1 MSEARN
7 HLANVGQ
14 DTREIAHSF
23 ETPQQMLEFFRKKN
37 GVSKLAQIEDK
48 RDIVPSDIYVDSSVS
63 KIIHKFKAPKYT
75 VSTGRKIGAA
85 TFVQP
90 ESAEAPATIVPM
102 KLISSERKEQLVN
115 EYHHTSA
122 GAKLLAMNVE
132 SALPKGTATS
142 ATVALVDTA
151 AKNDENFFV
160 VGGIVSLGAPY
171 STLLV
176 APEWSLPLNE
186 NFLKRPAYLV
196 HTADDN
202 YLAGTDLA
210 TVSWDAVVES
220 SSNACPFLRKSQK
233 WDKVVSR
240 LAGPAVLHHDV
251 LQTLEREPQKFKPL
265 TCKIQ
270 APPPPSKLL
279 HGPAGFRSSSMRVN
293 SLNFINLQID
303 QPPNNTRASTSFD
316 PRGKIAG
323 VGEGPEIIR
332 FASKAFDNIFS
343 SGSDEVEDAA
353 CDTSIETTVSGL
365 YGDTAFIQN
374 PRSFQ
379 AIDEAKVVG
388 TPLVTVDFTF
398 NLTDITPGKP
408 LWSFNI
414 VDAFLT
420 ADNFTQM
427 IMRQLCTARFSLR
440 VDLSISCGRATAF
453 GILLAYDEALDTTP
467 LDTSFS
473 KMRGLPG
480 TLALAQ
486 EDRVSLVVQPGFYG
500 NTYPLQQDYRRFG
513 RFVLYATTAP
523 NESTNLPSEYHGNA
537 TIYIDSIDR
546 VTYGLGE
553 QPCTMVHRQI
563 PAHQLYKAEE
573 ITLAKRAV
581 LKTFPLD
588 LFGANEYASN
598 YSAILKQC
606 VAYKATL
613 VVDWI
618 MPASF
623 VVTGNYFVFATYGDE
638 HLPDAP
644 KFNRLRM
651 LGFPMYDIALVRKGR
666 LVIPMVSWSGAY
678 TRASYPRLHVLL
690 PSGFGGQNAE
700 KVNFQIQIKDLLNFQ
715 GLGGFCTMP
724 KTPVAGFFLGEANQ
738 SLVSSRLTPFYYP
751 WISTNGTGGGDAF
764 YIPIT
769 PYNLFGRGWD
779 ANGRLKTVVTGS
791 VDNFLHD
798 FACSK
803 LYWRGSLDVEITA
816 NYVNIDGKVKP
827 WTIGLTPAAITPIGR
842 QSIGLNVLN
851 MSQMKTGEY
860 VTRFVIPHMSPYNW
874 LETMPPEGTGYA
886 SRLHF
891 ATNGTLVLKFE
902 PGINWFSVSIRPGE
916 DFQFMRHRRTK
927 IN

>member
-1 MSEARN
+1 MSETRN

-14 DTREIAHSF
+14 DSREIAHSF

-279 HGPAGFRSSSMRVN
+279 HGPSGFKSSSMRVN
-293 SLNFINLQID
+293 SLNFTNLQID
-303 QPPNNTRASTSFD
+303 QAPCPARASTSFD
-316 PRGKIAG
+316 PRGRRIAG
-323 VGEGPEIIR
+323 TGEAPEIIT
-332 FASKAFDNIFS
+332 FSANKFDNIFALPVP
-343 SGSDEVEDAA
+343 EPADATG
-353 CDTSIETTVSGL
+353 DTSIETTISEL
-365 YGDTAFIQN
+365 YGDTAFYQK

-379 AIDEAKVVG
+379 SVDENTIVG
-388 TPLVTVDFTF
+388 TPLLSTNFTF
-398 NLTDITPGKP
+398 RLSDVAAGKV
-408 LWSFNI
+408 LWTHNI
-414 VDAFLT
+414 VDSFTLR
-420 ADNFTQM
+420 DNFTQ
-427 IMRQLCTARFSLR
+427 ILFRQFCTARFSLR
-440 VDLSISCGRATAF
+440 CDISISCGRATAF
-453 GILLAYDEALDTTP
+453 GIFLAYDEALDTTA
-467 LDTSFS
+467 LDTEFK

-480 TLALAQ
+480 VLALAQ
-486 EDRVSLVVQPGFYG
+486 EDRVSLTVQPGFYG
-500 NTYPLQQDYRRFG
+500 NSYPLQQDYRRFG
-513 RFVLYATTAP
+513 NFVLYATTSP
-523 NESTNLPSEYHGNA
+523 NESTNLPSEYHGNC
-537 TIYIDSIDR
+537 TIYVDSIDR

-553 QPCTMVHRQI
+553 QPCVFSHLQL
-563 PAHQLYKAEE
+563 PVHQLYKAEE
-573 ITLAKRAV
+573 IALSKKGI
-581 LKTFPLD
+581 LKSFPLD
-588 LFGANEYASN
+588 LFGPNEYATN
-598 YSAILKQC
+598 CSAILQQC
-606 VAYKATL
+606 VAYEATI

-618 MPASF
+618 IPASF
-623 VVTGNYFVFATYGDE
+623 VITGNYFVFATYGDE
-638 HLPDAP
+638 VAP
-644 KFNRLRM
+644 ENPTFNRLRM
-651 LGFPMYDIALVRKGR
+651 LGYPMYDIALVRKGR
-666 LVIPMVSWSGAY
+666 IIIPMVSWCGAY
-678 TRASYPRLHVLL
+678 TRSVYPRLHIFL
-690 PSGFGGQNAE
+690 PSGFGGSGAE
-700 KVNFQIQIKDLLNFQ
+700 KVYFQLQIRDLLNFK
-715 GLGGFCTMP
+715 GIGGFGRVPISLSTIFSM
-724 KTPVAGFFLGEANQ
+724 GEG
-738 SLVSSRLTPFYYP
+738 LKVSNGIVPFYYP
-751 WISTNGTGGGDAF
+751 WYHGPASDQTY
-764 YIPIT
+764 YIPVT
-769 PYNLFGRGWD
+769 PFNLLGRGWD
-779 ANGRLKTVVTGS
+779 ATTNLLKAKDADT
-791 VDNFLHD
+791 VDNFLHEM
-798 FACSK
+798 AVSK
-803 LYWRGSLDVEITA
+803 LYWRGSIEYEISIYMDDFKNRA
-816 NYVNIDGKVKP
+816 KP
-827 WTIGLTPAAITPIGR
+827 FQVGLVAAALTPIGK
-842 QSIGLNVLN
+842 QAT
-851 MSQMKTGEY
+851 QMRSLQISGSYCEDLVCR
-860 VTRFVIPHMSPYNW
+860 VTVPHMSPYNW
-874 LETMPPEGTGYA
+874 LETRPPEGAGYKD
-886 SRLHF
+886 RLHF
-891 ATNGTLVLKFE
+891 AVASTLVIKFE
-902 PGINWFSVSIRPGE
+902 PGVNHFRIQMRPGK
-916 DFQFMRHRRTK
+916 DFSFMRHRRTK
-927 IN
+927 IT